1 METILENNADIV
13 GSSNNIPLKL
23 TTNVSV
29 NLVSGLEVTI
39 SADKKY
45 WADGNL
51 TYMVVLTN
59 NSEYLY
65 ENPIITDVLD
75 TTLITLV
82 ENSLKIDDTIY
93 SNYTFESSNGML
105 TINMENLNIN
115 ETKKITFEVQRK

>member
-51 TYMVVLTN
+51 TYRVVLTN

-75 TTLITLV
+75 IALITLV

-93 SNYTFESSNGML
+93 SNYTFDSSNGML

>member
-65 ENPIITDVLD
+65 ENPIVTDVLD
-75 TTLITLV
+75 TALITLV

>member
-51 TYMVVLTN
+51 TYTIVLTN

-75 TTLITLV
+75 TALITLV
-82 ENSLKIDDTIY
+82 ENSLKIDDNIY
-93 SNYTFESSNGML
+93 SNYSFESSNGML
-105 TINMENLNIN
+105 TINMKNLNIN

>member
-1 METILENNADIV
+1 METILENNAAIV

-51 TYMVVLTN
+51 TYTIVLTN

-75 TTLITLV
+75 TALITLV
-82 ENSLKIDDTIY
+82 ENSLKIDDNIY
-93 SNYTFESSNGML
+93 SNYSFESSNGML
-105 TINMENLNIN
+105 TINMKNLNIN

>member
-1 METILENNADIV
+1 METILENNADII

-51 TYMVVLTN
+51 TYTIVLTN

-93 SNYTFESSNGML
+93 NNYSFESSNGML

>member
-29 NLVSGLEVTI
+29 NLVSGLKVTI

-51 TYMVVLTN
+51 TYIVVLTN

-65 ENPIITDVLD
+65 EKPIITDVLD
-75 TTLITLV
+75 TALITLV
-82 ENSLKIDDTIY
+82 EKSLKIDDTIY
-93 SNYTFESSNGML
+93 SNYSFESSNGML

>member
-1 METILENNADIV
+1 METILENNADII

-51 TYMVVLTN
+51 TYTIVLTN

-93 SNYTFESSNGML
+93 SNYSFESSNGML

>member
-1 METILENNADIV
+1 MKTILENNADIV

-51 TYMVVLTN
+51 TYTIVLTN

-75 TTLITLV
+75 TALITLV
-82 ENSLKIDDTIY
+82 ENSLKIDDNIY
-93 SNYTFESSNGML
+93 SNYSFESSNGML
-105 TINMENLNIN
+105 TINMKNLNIN

>member
-29 NLVSGLEVTI
+29 NLVSGLKVTI

-51 TYMVVLTN
+51 TYIIVLTN

-75 TTLITLV
+75 TALITLV

-93 SNYTFESSNGML
+93 SNYSFESSNGML

>member
-1 METILENNADIV
+1 METILENNADII

-51 TYMVVLTN
+51 TYTIVLTN

-82 ENSLKIDDTIY
+82 KNSLKIDDTIY
-93 SNYTFESSNGML
+93 NNYSFESSNGML

>member
-29 NLVSGLEVTI
+29 NLVSGLKVTI

-51 TYMVVLTN
+51 TYIVVLTN

-75 TTLITLV
+75 TALITLV
-82 ENSLKIDDTIY
+82 EKSLKIDDTIY
-93 SNYTFESSNGML
+93 SNYSFESSNGML

>member
-29 NLVSGLEVTI
+29 NLVSGLKVTI

-51 TYMVVLTN
+51 TYIVVLTN

-75 TTLITLV
+75 TALITLV

-93 SNYTFESSNGML
+93 SNYSFESSNGTL